1 MLSSLFIHSFMY
13 SMYLII
19 CSFIFVIIIFCLVI
33 YLSVYLFIFLFIY
46 LFIDSSLINSF
57 IYFLFLQGASCQRCK
72 HYWYSSER
80 WNICDRQCP
89 QRWGEKEIE
98 STEEGENK
106 AEENREETTSKE
118 WTKGKRE
125 QTEEEREG
133 EKEVQCLTFRG
144 RGCQCQCSHCFTALP
159 IWLQRSN
166 SLKSWRHGNSTVTED
181 QNVL

>member
-1 MLSSLFIHSFMY
+1 M
-13 SMYLII
+13 
-19 CSFIFVIIIFCLVI
+19 
-33 YLSVYLFIFLFIY
+33 
-46 LFIDSSLINSF
+46 
-57 IYFLFLQGASCQRCK
+57 YFLFLQGASCQCSK

-125 QTEEEREG
+125 QTEKEREG
-133 EKEVQCLTFRG
+133 EKEVPVFDFWGEWLSISVLTLFYSLTNLITKITFFTNLTSWKLDSDMQKTNMFCS
-144 RGCQCQCSHCFTALP
+144 GCHCYPL
-159 IWLQRSN
+159 IWNINHNL
-166 SLKSWRHGNSTVTED
+166 E
-181 QNVL
+181 